1 MTAMTY
7 RPDDEL
13 SERLRSAAF
22 VTRRS
27 KQSIIDEAVRDWLDS
42 KGQQALVEHRAA
54 QATKRTR

>member
-1 MTAMTY
+1 MTY